1 MRVSPQ
7 PEGFVPQQNR
17 MKLPFCAIFFR
28 LEKWT
33 DIFLK
38 GFLVYCQVMVT
49 CSPPQN
55 MSYDGFEYVTRS
67 GEDIYQDKIHSSCR
81 VPYYKIA
88 PSMGSGQPLP
98 GTPTSLAHSIL
109 KDGEGSGKIPQ
120 CLPVCGQPST
130 PIARD
135 QGAIG
140 VSKAKAGN
148 FPWQALTII
157 HGRGGGALLGD
168 RWILTAAHT
177 VYPKDSFSQENRSV
191 NVFLGHTDVEE
202 IIRLGPHPVHRVIV
216 HPDYRP
222 EEPNNF
228 EGDIALLELE
238 NSVPLSPNIL
248 PICLPDNETL
258 YGNGLMGYV
267 SGFGMENGRL
277 ASQLRY
283 VRLPIAKRD
292 ACEAWLQKKN
302 RTEVF
307 SPNMFCAGDRTLKQD
322 ACQGDSGG
330 VFAVWDNAT
339 ERWRAT
345 GIVSWGIGCSKGY
358 GFYTK
363 VLNYM
368 DWIKATIEGDS

>member
-1 MRVSPQ
+1 
-7 PEGFVPQQNR
+7 
-17 MKLPFCAIFFR
+17 MKLPFHAIFSR
-28 LEKWT
+28 LEKRII
-33 DIFLK
+33 IFLK
-38 GFLVYCQVMVT
+38 GFLLCCQVMVT

-67 GEDIYQDKIHSSCR
+67 GEDTYQDKIRSSCHA
-81 VPYYKIA
+81 PYYEIA

-98 GTPTSLAHSIL
+98 GTFTSSAHSIW
-109 KDGEGSGKIPQ
+109 KDREGRGKIPQ

-130 PIARD
+130 PINWD
-135 QGAIG
+135 QGATG
-140 VSKAKAGN
+140 VSKAKPGN
-148 FPWQALTII
+148 FPWQALTVIY
-157 HGRGGGALLGD
+157 GRGGGALLGD
-168 RWILTAAHT
+168 HWILTAAHT
-177 VYPKDSFSQENRSV
+177 IYPKDSFSQKNRTV

-202 IIRLGPHPVHRVIV
+202 IIRLGTHSVQRVIV

-238 NSVPLSPNIL
+238 NSVPLSPDIL

-258 YGNGLMGYV
+258 YGDGLMGYV

-277 ASQLRY
+277 ASQLKY
-283 VRLPIAKRD
+283 VRLPIAKRED
-292 ACEAWLQKKN
+292 CEAWLQKKN

-330 VFAVWDNAT
+330 IFAVWDNTT
-339 ERWRAT
+339 ERWMAT

-368 DWIKATIEGDS
+368 DWIKAIIEGDS